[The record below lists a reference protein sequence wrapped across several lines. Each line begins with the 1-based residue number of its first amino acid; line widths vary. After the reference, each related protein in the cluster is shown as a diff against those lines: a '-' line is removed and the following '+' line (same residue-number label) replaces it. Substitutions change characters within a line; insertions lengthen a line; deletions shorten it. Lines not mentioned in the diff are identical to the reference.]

1 MLCLMNLPIYL
12 YCDWLVALPLC
23 GCCRNSTVRDDLST
37 LSSSTV
43 PLSTLTIKMLL
54 EIKKITVPP
63 GQKILLHDI
72 SWSDFE
78 AILEDLGEHRASRI
92 AYDNGILEIMT
103 PLPEHEV
110 SKVLIGDLIKALLE
124 ELEIDFW
131 SLGSTTFKNQLMAK
145 GIEPDDCFYLKNE
158 AAVRGKNRLDLTIDP
173 PPDLAIEV
181 EIISRSN
188 LNIYE
193 ALKVPE
199 LWRFEQ
205 GKLEIYILQEGKYVK
220 FPVSL
225 TFANLPII
233 DLIPEYLTRAKN
245 IGRNQ
250 TMKEFRNLIRK
261 QISEKKV

>member
-1 MLCLMNLPIYL
+1 
-12 YCDWLVALPLC
+12 
-23 GCCRNSTVRDDLST
+23 
-37 LSSSTV
+37 
-43 PLSTLTIKMLL
+43 
-54 EIKKITVPP
+54 
-63 GQKILLHDI
+63 
-72 SWSDFE
+72 
-78 AILEDLGEHRASRI
+78 
-92 AYDNGILEIMT
+92 
-103 PLPEHEV
+103 
-110 SKVLIGDLIKALLE
+110 
-124 ELEIDFW
+124 
-131 SLGSTTFKNQLMAK
+131 MAK

-173 PPDLAIEV
+173 SPDLAIEV
-181 EIISRSN
+181 ERISRSN

-193 ALKVPE
+193 ALKVAE

-233 DLIPEYLTRAKN
+233 DLIPDYLTRAKN

-261 QISEKKV
+261 QISEKKLDCTDCRTTANLNSMRISIEYK